1 MKNWA
6 NALLVVMAGLATGC
20 GEEVKH
26 QEVLRGRWQL
36 ESRRLADGTE
46 LTPPQIAG
54 VLEWFPLTESK
65 AYATIVMSH
74 GEEDVNFTGALYEFD
89 GGNLVRDE
97 YVRMGEG
104 YTKTTWSQD
113 AVPSRSEGTFES
125 TEKSATLTHADG
137 SRFVYLEKELTVT
150 RSDGSV
156 DRWTKDGD
164 LKGMLA
170 K

>member
-1 MKNWA
+1 MKSWA
-6 NALLVVMAGLATGC
+6 NALLVVLAGLAAGC

-54 VLEWFPLTESK
+54 VLEWFPLTQSR
-65 AYATIVMSH
+65 AYTIVVVSH
-74 GEEDVNFTGALYEFD
+74 GEEDVNFTGALYEINEDSF
-89 GGNLVRDE
+89 VRDE

-104 YTKTTWSQD
+104 YTKTTWSRD
-113 AVPSRSEGTFES
+113 TVPSRSEGSFES
-125 TEKSATLTHADG
+125 GEMSATLTHGDG

-150 RSDGSV
+150 RKDGGV

-164 LKGMLA
+164 LKGMLP